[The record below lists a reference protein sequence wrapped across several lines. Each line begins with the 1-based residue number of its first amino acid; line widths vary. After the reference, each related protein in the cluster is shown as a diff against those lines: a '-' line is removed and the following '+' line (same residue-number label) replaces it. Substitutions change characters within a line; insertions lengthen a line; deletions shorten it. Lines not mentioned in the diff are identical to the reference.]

1 MSVPP
6 PSGPRAS
13 ARAPAP
19 DPGAGATAAAATT
32 TARMPATSARPDS
45 RPVPSLAA
53 GRSDAGAPDAGRP
66 RPGRRVRGRVA
77 ALLPRRSDLAEVR
90 RDPRRDLLAGL
101 TVAIVALP
109 LALGFGVSSG
119 LGAEAGLATAVVA
132 GALAAIFGGSN
143 LQVSGPTGAM
153 TVVLVPIVAEH
164 GPSGV
169 LTVGLIAGVLLVALA
184 ALRAGAYMRYVP
196 APVVEGFT
204 LGIACVIGLQ
214 QIPNALGVAKSDGD
228 RVLVVAW
235 RAFEEFAAAPNW
247 TAVALA
253 AAVAAVMLT
262 GARLRPTVPFS
273 VIAVAVATV
282 VAQLAH
288 LDAAP
293 PIGDL
298 PSGLSAPSPAFLDL
312 GSLGSLLAPAVAV
325 AALAALE
332 SLLSASVADG
342 MTVGQRHDPD
352 RELFGQGLANIAAPL
367 FGGVPATGAIARTA
381 VNVRSGAGSRLAS
394 LTHAAVLAVI
404 VFTAAPLVSRIPL
417 AALAGV
423 LIATA
428 IRMVEVGSLRAMAR
442 ATRSD
447 AAVLVLT
454 AAATLVLDLVRAVIV
469 GLAVA
474 GVLALRAVA
483 GQARLDQ
490 LPLDRDDHTAEE
502 HALLAEHIVAYR
514 IDGPLFFAAAHRFLL
529 ELTEVADVRVVILR
543 MSRVSTVDATGAL
556 VLKDVVD
563 KLGRRGIV
571 VMASGIR
578 RGQRQALDSVGAL
591 APLRHEG
598 REYATTPEAIRG
610 ARQYLERSG
619 VLPPPAPDVPHPL
632 GTGSCPP
639 RADGVEG

>member
-1 MSVPP
+1 MTTAI
-6 PSGPRAS
+6 R
-13 ARAPAP
+13 R
-19 DPGAGATAAAATT
+19 AAA
-32 TARMPATSARPDS
+32 
-45 RPVPSLAA
+45 
-53 GRSDAGAPDAGRP
+53 
-66 RPGRRVRGRVA
+66 RVSS
-77 ALLPRRSDLAEVR
+77 LLPSRTDLAQVR

-132 GALAAIFGGSN
+132 GALAAVFGGSN

-153 TVVLVPIVAEH
+153 TVVLVPIVGRY
-164 GPSGV
+164 GPAGV
-169 LTVGLIAGVLLVALA
+169 LTVGLMAGVLLVGLA
-184 ALRAGAYMRYVP
+184 VLRAGRYMQYVP

-214 QIPNALGVAKSDGD
+214 QLPNALGVPKPGGD

-235 RAFEEFAAAPNW
+235 RAVEEFAGSPNW
-247 TAVALA
+247 TAAGLA
-253 AAVAAVMLT
+253 VGVAAVMLL
-262 GARLRPTVPFS
+262 GARWRPTVPFS
-273 VIAVAVATV
+273 IVAVIAATA

-288 LDAAP
+288 LDAAK

-298 PSGLSAPSPAFLDL
+298 PSGLPLPSLSFLDL
-312 GSLGSLLAPAVAV
+312 GSLGTLLAPAVAV

-332 SLLSASVADG
+332 SLLSASVADA

-381 VNVRSGAGSRLAS
+381 VNVRTGASSRLAS
-394 LTHAAVLAVI
+394 LVHAAVLALI
-404 VFTAAPLVSRIPL
+404 VFAAAPLVSRIPL

-423 LIATA
+423 LLATA
-428 IRMVEVGSLRAMAR
+428 IRMVEVGSLRAMAK

-447 AAVLVLT
+447 ALILVLT
-454 AAATLVLDLVRAVIV
+454 AAATLALDLVYAVII

-474 GVLALRAVA
+474 GTLALRAVA
-483 GQARLDQ
+483 KQARVEQ
-490 LPLDRDDHTAEE
+490 VPLDRGDHSDEE

-543 MSRVSTVDATGAL
+543 MSRVSTMDATGAL
-556 VLKDVVD
+556 VLKDAVE
-563 KLGRRGIV
+563 KLRRRGIV
-571 VMASGIR
+571 VLASGIR
-578 RGQRQALDSVGAL
+578 ADQLQVLDSVGAL
-591 APLRHEG
+591 ELLRRDGH
-598 REYATTPEAIRG
+598 EYATTPEAIRA
-610 ARQYLERSG
+610 ARDHLEAAG
-619 VLPPPAPDVPHPL
+619 VLPPPRPL
-632 GTGSCPP
+632 AH
-639 RADGVEG
+639 REV

>member
-1 MSVPP
+1 M
-6 PSGPRAS
+6 
-13 ARAPAP
+13 
-19 DPGAGATAAAATT
+19 T
-32 TARMPATSARPDS
+32 TAFSRAWARI
-45 RPVPSLAA
+45 
-53 GRSDAGAPDAGRP
+53 
-66 RPGRRVRGRVA
+66 A
-77 ALLPRRSDLAEVR
+77 ALLPGRDDLAEIR

-132 GALAAIFGGSN
+132 GALAAVFGGSN

-153 TVVLVPIVAEH
+153 TVVLVPIVAKH

-169 LTVGLIAGVLLVALA
+169 LTVGVMAGVMLVGLA
-184 ALRAGAYMRYVP
+184 ALRAGKYMQYVP

-214 QIPNALGVAKSDGD
+214 QIPNALGVPKPEGD
-228 RVLVVAW
+228 RVLVMTW
-235 RAFEEFAAAPNW
+235 RALEEFAKAPNW
-247 TAVALA
+247 TALGFAV
-253 AAVAAVMLT
+253 AVAAVMLL
-262 GARLRPTVPFS
+262 GARWRPTVPFS
-273 VIAVAVATV
+273 ILAVIAATL

-288 LDAAP
+288 LEAAK
-293 PIGDL
+293 PIGEL
-298 PSGLSAPSPAFLDL
+298 PSGLPAPSLSFLDL
-312 GSLGSLLAPAVAV
+312 GSLGALLAPAVAV

-342 MTVGQRHDPD
+342 MTVGQKHDPD
-352 RELFGQGLANIAAPL
+352 RELLGQGLANIAAPL

-381 VNVRSGAGSRLAS
+381 VNVRTGANSRLAA

-404 VFTAAPLVSRIPL
+404 VFAAAPLVSKIPL

-423 LIATA
+423 LLATA

-447 AAVLVLT
+447 ALILVLT
-454 AAATLVLDLVRAVIV
+454 AVATLALDLVYAVII
-469 GLAVA
+469 GLVVA
-474 GVLALRAVA
+474 GALALRAVA
-483 GQARLDQ
+483 KQARFDQ
-490 LPLDRDDHTAEE
+490 VPLDRGDHSAEE

-543 MSRVSTVDATGAL
+543 MSRVSTMDATGAL
-556 VLKDVVD
+556 VLKDAVD
-563 KLGRRGIV
+563 KLHRRGILV
-571 VMASGIR
+571 LASGIR
-578 RGQRQALDSVGAL
+578 PGQLQVLDSVGAL
-591 APLRHEG
+591 DLLRRKG

-610 ARQYLERSG
+610 ARDHLEMTG
-619 VLPPPAPDVPHPL
+619 VLAAVPAQPTTATSEEAVQ
-632 GTGSCPP
+632 
-639 RADGVEG
+639 

>member
-1 MSVPP
+1 MT
-6 PSGPRAS
+6 SGA
-13 ARAPAP
+13 
-19 DPGAGATAAAATT
+19 
-32 TARMPATSARPDS
+32 
-45 RPVPSLAA
+45 
-53 GRSDAGAPDAGRP
+53 
-66 RPGRRVRGRVA
+66 RRVWTRIA
-77 ALLPRRSDLAEVR
+77 SLLPDRDDLGDVR

-132 GALAAIFGGSN
+132 GALAAVFGGSN

-153 TVVLVPIVAEH
+153 TVVLVPIVGTY
-164 GPSGV
+164 GPTGV
-169 LTVGLIAGVLLVALA
+169 LTVGLMAGVMLVALA
-184 ALRAGAYMRYVP
+184 VLRAGKYMQYVP

-214 QIPNALGVAKSDGD
+214 QIPNALGVPEPEGD
-228 RVLVVAW
+228 RVLVVTW
-235 RAFEEFAAAPNW
+235 RAVEEFAHSPNW
-247 TAVALA
+247 TAVGLA
-253 AAVAAVMLT
+253 ATVAALMLA
-262 GARLRPTVPFS
+262 GARWRPTVPFS
-273 VIAVAVATV
+273 IVAVIAATA

-288 LDAAP
+288 LDAAK

-298 PSGLSAPSPAFLDL
+298 PSGLPAPTLAFLDP
-312 GSLGSLLAPAVAV
+312 SALGSLLAPAVAV

-352 RELFGQGLANIAAPL
+352 RELFGQGLANIAAPM

-381 VNVRSGAGSRLAS
+381 VNVRTGATSRLAA

-404 VFTAAPLVSRIPL
+404 VFAAAPLVSRIPL

-423 LIATA
+423 LLATA

-447 AAVLVLT
+447 ALILVLT
-454 AAATLVLDLVRAVIV
+454 AVATLALDLVYAVII
-469 GLAVA
+469 GLVVA
-474 GVLALRAVA
+474 GALALRAVA
-483 GQARLDQ
+483 RQARLDQ
-490 LPLDRDDHTAEE
+490 VPLDRGDHSAEE

-543 MSRVSTVDATGAL
+543 MSRVSTMDATGAL
-556 VLKDVVD
+556 VLRDAVE
-563 KLGRRGIV
+563 KLTRRGILV
-571 VMASGIR
+571 LASGVR
-578 RGQRQALDSVGAL
+578 PDQRKVLDSVGAL
-591 APLRHEG
+591 DLLQPDG
-598 REYATTPEAIRG
+598 RAYDTTPEAIRA
-610 ARQYLERSG
+610 ARDHLELTGILTPGRAG
-619 VLPPPAPDVPHPL
+619 REPVPTQ
-632 GTGSCPP
+632 GP
-639 RADGVEG
+639 REEPT